1 MGAFLVIS
9 LFSCTFAKFFYMEQT
24 KEKGQGVRRAV
35 DTTRHHRENG
45 WDYRGRAVYH
55 FTFPVEGRFPLFG
68 TLEGESA
75 ERAFIKLNPFGYR
88 VYQILCGLP
97 QFYAAKGF
105 ALKVLAQKVMPDH
118 IHLVIQVLEPLPQ
131 SIGAVVRGFKSAC
144 TKVYK
149 QEFLSCGENAA
160 EVHSI
165 ANQQENA
172 AEMHSRGGQQGNAA
186 EVHSI
191 ASQQGNAAEMH
202 SRGEQQGDAAE
213 MHSIASQQ
221 GNAAEMHGRASQQGN
236 AAEVHSIANR
246 QGDAAEMHGRGE
258 QQGNAAEVHG
268 KASQQGNAAEVH
280 GIANQQGN
288 AAALMHFARI
298 FANRNSI
305 WQQDAAYYHERILH
319 APGQLHRMINYV
331 KDNPRRLW
339 LKKNNPDLFR
349 LHRHTDVCG
358 LSFTSLGNH
367 FLLDWHDNQTVEMSR
382 NATVEQIQIRLQLAM
397 AAAQNGAV
405 TYTAAISKGE
415 QLIARTLRKQGYPL
429 VVLLSDG
436 FPKEGSPH
444 ERFYKPG
451 GIYFEACSRGQL
463 LLLEPTEQTFL
474 NADIQSAVEET
485 LRRKAAERHYSYEQ
499 IPLKSQRYRFVALN
513 EIAKRLARIER

>member
-1 MGAFLVIS
+1 
-9 LFSCTFAKFFYMEQT
+9 MEQT

-118 IHLVIQVLEPLPQ
+118 IHLVIQVLEPLSQ

-144 TKVYK
+144 TMVYK

-165 ANQQENA
+165 AN
-172 AEMHSRGGQQGNAA
+172 R
-186 EVHSI
+186 
-191 ASQQGNAAEMH
+191 
-202 SRGEQQGDAAE
+202 
-213 MHSIASQQ
+213 
-221 GNAAEMHGRASQQGN
+221 QGN

-246 QGDAAEMHGRGE
+246 QGNATEVHSIANR
-258 QQGNAAEVHG
+258 QGNAAEVHG
-268 KASQQGNAAEVH
+268 RAS
-280 GIANQQGN
+280 QQGN

-319 APGQLHRMINYV
+319 APGQLNRMINYV

-349 LHRHTDVCG
+349 LHRHTEMCG

-367 FLLDWHDNQTVEMSR
+367 FLLDWHDNQTVEMPR
-382 NATVEQIQIRLQLAM
+382 NATVEQVQKRLQLAM

-451 GIYFEACSRGQL
+451 GIYFEACSKGQL

-485 LRRKAAERHYSYEQ
+485 LRRKAAGRHYGYKQ

>member
-1 MGAFLVIS
+1 MVIS
-9 LFSCTFAKFFYMEQT
+9 LFSCTFAKFFYREQT
-24 KEKGQGVRRAV
+24 KGKGQGFRRAV

-68 TLEGESA
+68 TLEGENA

-118 IHLVIQVLEPLPQ
+118 IHLVIQVLEPLSQ

-165 ANQQENA
+165 AN
-172 AEMHSRGGQQGNAA
+172 RQGNAA
-186 EVHSI
+186 EV
-191 ASQQGNAAEMH
+191 
-202 SRGEQQGDAAE
+202 
-213 MHSIASQQ
+213 
-221 GNAAEMHGRASQQGN
+221 HGRASQQGN
-236 AAEVHSIANR
+236 T
-246 QGDAAEMHGRGE
+246 
-258 QQGNAAEVHG
+258 
-268 KASQQGNAAEVH
+268 
-280 GIANQQGN
+280 
-288 AAALMHFARI
+288 AALMHFARI

-319 APGQLHRMINYV
+319 APGQLNRMINYV

-349 LHRHTDVCG
+349 LHRHTEMCG

-367 FLLDWHDNQTVEMSR
+367 FLLDWHDNQTVEMPR
-382 NATVEQIQIRLQLAM
+382 NATVEQVQKRLQLAM

-451 GIYFEACSRGQL
+451 GIYFEACSKGQL

-485 LRRKAAERHYSYEQ
+485 LRHKAAGRHYGYKQ